1 VSNKGDLGI
10 EVLVADD
17 EEDIRTIYKMA
28 FEERGHK
35 VTLTTDGEDCL
46 MVYNKKMFQG
56 VQEQQHHHHQQRQQQ
71 QEYHH
76 NYHTYNN
83 NLQERDSSSSS
94 SLSLYS
100 STTAPPSSSPFEV
113 AILDYRMPK
122 RDGLQVAKEILKI
135 NPEQR
140 IIFASAY
147 VIETLEESVKQ
158 LKRAV
163 EMIQKPF
170 SISELIDIV
179 ENKEAYEGLK
189 MLMTTSRDIIRDF
202 DKPSDD
208 QIRDL
213 FEGLRKVQKFKG
225 F

>member
-35 VTLTTDGEDCL
+35 VTLTTDGEECL
-46 MVYNKKMFQG
+46 MVYHKKMFQR
-56 VQEQQHHHHQQRQQQ
+56 VQEQQ

-76 NYHTYNN
+76 NYHSYN
-83 NLQERDSSSSS
+83 NLQERDSSSSSS

-100 STTAPPSSSPFEV
+100 STTTPPYSSPLPFDV

-170 SISELIDIV
+170 SMSELIDIV

-208 QIRDL
+208 QIRNL